1 MVIILALCIPVT
13 AMVTGFFVL
22 KGVQLGLEIQK
33 PKETPVKEIMEV
45 VEKPQQQP
53 ETKPIQIDEIL
64 NEWLNGG
71 EKD

>member
-22 KGVQLGLEIQK
+22 KGVRLGLDLT
-33 PKETPVKEIMEV
+33 PKEQPIKEVIKE
-45 VEKPQQQP
+45 VEKPQQP
-53 ETKPIQIDEIL
+53 ATKPIQIDEIL